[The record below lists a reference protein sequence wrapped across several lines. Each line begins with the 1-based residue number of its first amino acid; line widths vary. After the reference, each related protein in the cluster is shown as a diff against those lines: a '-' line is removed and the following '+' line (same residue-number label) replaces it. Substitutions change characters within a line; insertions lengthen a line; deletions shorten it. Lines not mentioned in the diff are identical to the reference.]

1 MHPYD
6 SAPTPAPTRVYHC
19 ESDHHETLLGVKQRL
34 QALCAEHAYRLVK
47 VETMDGDVYEGKIV
61 LCDRSI
67 MFLQLSNEG
76 LSRAF
81 LPGPPNPY
89 FYNNVILP
97 LVLFDLLAITLI

>member
-1 MHPYD
+1 M
-6 SAPTPAPTRVYHC
+6 
-19 ESDHHETLLGVKQRL
+19 
-34 QALCAEHAYRLVK
+34 
-47 VETMDGDVYEGKIV
+47 

>member
-1 MHPYD
+1 MHPYATGPQ
-6 SAPTPAPTRVYHC
+6 SPALSRVYHC
-19 ESDHHETLLGVKQRL
+19 ETAHHETLLDVKQRL
-34 QALCAEHAYRLVK
+34 HALCAEHAYRLVQ

-67 MFLQLSNEG
+67 LFLQLSNEG
-76 LSRAF
+76 HRAF
-81 LPGPPNPY
+81 LPGAPNPY